1 MSHAL
6 VDSLNYL
13 DLISGKWDVNTCIRF
28 LMLSETTQK
37 RLPGVPQPPRPCAVK
52 DIVCRRL
59 FFFFSLIL
67 NNNSKSQV
75 PASTAINNGVTSSS
89 GNNNNSSS
97 DNFLTTIVNTLNLQL
112 LIIRHTFPSYH
123 KVILPL
129 QATTSPASLNASIKN
144 TQHQLLEMFTWLN
157 SRNCPQLS
165 RGNTD
170 SPILFLQGQALDGS
184 TRIDR
189 YFE

>member
-6 VDSLNYL
+6 VDSLNYI

-37 RLPGVPQPPRPCAVK
+37 RLPGAPQPPRPCAVK

-59 FFFFSLIL
+59 FFFFSIVL
-67 NNNSKSQV
+67 NNNNKSQV
-75 PASTAINNGVTSSS
+75 SASTSTAISSVTSSS

-157 SRNCPQLS
+157 TRNCPQLS
-165 RGNTD
+165 GGHTD
-170 SPILFLQGQALDGS
+170 SPFVFLQGQAQHS
-184 TRIDR
+184 ARIDR